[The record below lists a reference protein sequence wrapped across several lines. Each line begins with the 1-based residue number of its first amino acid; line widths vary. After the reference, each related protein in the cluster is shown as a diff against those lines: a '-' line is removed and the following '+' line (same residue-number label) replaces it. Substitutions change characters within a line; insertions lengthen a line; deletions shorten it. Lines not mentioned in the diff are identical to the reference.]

1 MGSFAAKGY
10 MDKIDKFEG
19 NFRFLSNF
27 WPSVVQLDGV
37 KFSSVEHAYQAA
49 KTFDDEMRQKI
60 KNAKTANIAKK
71 LGQKVELRK
80 DWESVKLDV
89 MEKLLREKFAI
100 PELKQLLL
108 DTGDA
113 ELVEGNWWGDR
124 FYGVCDGKGLNHLG
138 RLLMLIRSDLKL
150 A

>member
-1 MGSFAAKGY
+1 